1 MESLLQRLFNYKTI
15 PYISKKYINDEL
27 GEYVLRNTPNS
38 FLRTVLPEAITA
50 LDTLCVVKGGAAAA
64 THLHINE
71 PSHLTDIDLEVYVDD
86 ERVTVDNLRS
96 FVALKAL
103 EERLK
108 KVCEKYYDEIDAIL
122 AAVDMNR
129 LMYNNYTR
137 DSMIIFKSYVNE
149 AIQVQPDHVRFCL
162 NRAQPFKST
171 VSLVNDDYFLVRYSF
186 NVHMKSASSP
196 MWLYKSKNNEVQNL
210 KYFPFDVYF
219 LDLSVKRTPG
229 PYVDC
234 YSLARLYDISVYVEN
249 LKYLIADQLECL
261 LFNVF
266 NHHWHKIDNRIA
278 RVSALLE
285 AAATTT
291 TTATVAEMR
300 RYDEIIRDSSQRFTV
315 RDVKQL
321 LYALGPLGP
330 RALIELYFMHRFDN
344 SIRHITHQVNFPYH
358 RWEPDYFS
366 KCWKQFL
373 SIVNKLYKLGYNIQQ
388 QNN

>member
-1 MESLLQRLFNYKTI
+1 MESLLQRLFNHKTI

-27 GEYVLRNTPNS
+27 GDYVLRHTSNS
-38 FLRTVLPEAITA
+38 FHRTVLPEAVAA
-50 LDTLCVVKGGAAAA
+50 LDTLCVVKGGAAVAA
-64 THLHINE
+64 HLRINE

-122 AAVDMNR
+122 ATVDMNR

-137 DSMIIFKSYVNE
+137 GSMIIFKSYVNE
-149 AIQVQPDHVRFCL
+149 AIEVQPDRVSFCL

-186 NVHMKSASSP
+186 NVHMKSSTSSP
-196 MWLYKSKNNEVQNL
+196 MWLYKFKNEVHSL
-210 KYFPFDVYF
+210 KYFPLDVYF
-219 LDLSVKRTPG
+219 LDLSVKRTPA

-234 YSLARLYDISVYVEN
+234 YSLARLYDMSVYVEN

-278 RVSALLE
+278 RVSALLQSSSE
-285 AAATTT
+285 TAATD
-291 TTATVAEMR
+291 VEMC
-300 RYDEIIRDSSQRFTV
+300 RYEEIRASSQRFTA

-373 SIVNKLYKLGYNIQQ
+373 SIVNKLYRLGYNIQQ
-388 QNN
+388 K